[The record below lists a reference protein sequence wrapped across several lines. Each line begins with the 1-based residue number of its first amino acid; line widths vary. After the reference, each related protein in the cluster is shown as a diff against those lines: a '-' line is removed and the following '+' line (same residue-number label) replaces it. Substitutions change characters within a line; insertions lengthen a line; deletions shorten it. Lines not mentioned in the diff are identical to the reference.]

1 MLYCKGRRGVMPLPN
16 LVLMLPFMLLHLV
29 LSRIKQAT
37 RDRGES
43 QSDRVAPSVWLGR
56 YPFSRRLCRNRGKQQ
71 RKQTCGGTARP
82 PFPQT
87 LPIHLFIVSL
97 PLQSDC
103 PIHIMQQTKGI
114 FIPFGRIRCFLRNFP
129 AIRTHTAFFAQT
141 KNRRSGFH

>member
-56 YPFSRRLCRNRGKQQ
+56 YPFSRRLFRSECEGEVDL
-71 RKQTCGGTARP
+71 CAELPRP
-82 PFPQT
+82 
-87 LPIHLFIVSL
+87 
-97 PLQSDC
+97 
-103 PIHIMQQTKGI
+103 G
-114 FIPFGRIRCFLRNFP
+114 FLRVKQYVLEFRFDAFQLLLRWLPRRLP
-129 AIRTHTAFFAQT
+129 ALP
-141 KNRRSGFH
+141 